1 MKKNVSFGK
10 SGIAGSPFEVR
21 WNENGKR
28 NRKRFKIKYEA
39 LKFYEQLQAEYSV
52 PYELQIP
59 MSERLTFLQIKNACE
74 RKKIALADAVRIIDA
89 FINPDVVK
97 GCDWNVAVDTFCNV
111 CEKRKLRADT
121 LKGYL
126 KILDL
131 FQRRTGTH
139 NVAEITQERAQDYI
153 ANILSPE
160 HHQRVLRPFCALCV
174 ENGWLNVNPFLNVKI
189 DKALSEKTLP
199 VVMSIAT
206 AKKFFVECPTD
217 WLPTFALMGFAGIR
231 PMELLPNG
239 TKEILK
245 IGDIDFGNKT
255 IRIRGNVAKTRTER
269 MLSHLPENL
278 WQWLAPLRNLP
289 KDANISAGTYDQHH
303 DIREKL
309 NVQHKDIFRHSFAS
323 YGYHF
328 IGAERTIEI
337 LRHERGFGTFAKHY
351 KGLANP
357 ETSKEYFSII
367 P

>member
-52 PYELQIP
+52 PFELQIP

-89 FINPDVVK
+89 FINPDVIK
-97 GCDWNVAVDTFCNV
+97 GCDWNVAIESFCRF
-111 CEKRKLRADT
+111 CEKRNLRADT

-126 KILDL
+126 NKLDL
-131 FQRRTGTH
+131 FQRRTGTQ

-153 ANILSPE
+153 TNISSPE

-189 DKALSEKTLP
+189 EKALSEKTLP

-206 AKKFFVECPTD
+206 AKKFFTECPTD
-217 WLPTFALMGFAGIR
+217 WLPAFALMGFAGIR

-245 IGDIDFGNKT
+245 IGDIDFANKT

-269 MLSHLPENL
+269 MLSHLPDNL

-351 KGLANP
+351 KGLSNP
-357 ETSKEYFSII
+357 ETAKEYFSII